1 MGAVF
6 VGEHVHMQKRVA
18 IKVLRPEVEGF
29 ATMAARFEREAIAGA
44 RVDHPNV
51 AAATDFGRTE
61 DGSYFLVLEYVPGK
75 TLRQVI
81 KAGAVPPARAA
92 HLARQIAA
100 GLDACHR
107 AGVLHRD
114 VKPRNIIVDEA
125 RGDLVKLID
134 FGLARVPTVVEPDET
149 DGEEA
154 ADGDEAPTHRHLTI
168 KGIVFGTV
176 AYMAPEAALGMEAV
190 DERSDLYALGMILYE
205 MLAGR
210 HAFDATEPAELFL
223 SQRVTIPPPLCERA
237 PEVPVPPALE
247 AVALRLLAKR
257 PADRYPTAAAV
268 VEALDAAACTDGVT
282 AGATRSGSIN
292 LSVPPPRP
300 RIDPGMPSETT
311 PLEGSYSITAARLSS
326 VPPEPDGASRPP
338 GAPADAA
345 PAAPASAGD
354 DGDLRRAAARFRAGR
369 RRALWIAGAVA
380 AFAAVA
386 AAAPAASRVA
396 ARTGVTRAAA
406 SARPMGPSVLAIA
419 REAGRR
425 EQARGAALAH
435 RQRLLEARER
445 NDQPRGISALLA
457 LADSDPAAF
466 EEAGVAA
473 AAAEVTLRAEFDR
486 DPRADALFEALSTH
500 LGTGGL
506 DVLYRMM
513 STRGGSRGADRAAA
527 LLGRPEI
534 RARATPTLRLALE
547 LRETRC
553 TKKKELFERAGAEG
567 DERAAVYL
575 EILRHP
581 RCSKLR
587 GECCYKDDDG
597 LDRAI
602 DAIRARQR

>member
-380 AFAAVA
+380 AFAAGA
-386 AAAPAASRVA
+386 AGAPAAPPRAAAPRGAPAPAAAGPGGAARAVGAGRCSRAPSGPWRRAGRRRRPPRAPRRAPGSRAPRRRRGRWARRCWRSRARRAAGSRRAAPRSRTASASSRRASATISRAASR
-396 ARTGVTRAAA
+396 
-406 SARPMGPSVLAIA
+406 
-419 REAGRR
+419 
-425 EQARGAALAH
+425 
-435 RQRLLEARER
+435 
-445 NDQPRGISALLA
+445 
-457 LADSDPAAF
+457 
-466 EEAGVAA
+466 
-473 AAAEVTLRAEFDR
+473 
-486 DPRADALFEALSTH
+486 
-500 LGTGGL
+500 
-506 DVLYRMM
+506 
-513 STRGGSRGADRAAA
+513 
-527 LLGRPEI
+527 
-534 RARATPTLRLALE
+534 
-547 LRETRC
+547 
-553 TKKKELFERAGAEG
+553 
-567 DERAAVYL
+567 
-575 EILRHP
+575 
-581 RCSKLR
+581 RCSR
-587 GECCYKDDDG
+587 SPTPIRPPSRR
-597 LDRAI
+597 RASPPPPPRSPSAPSSI
-602 DAIRARQR
+602 AIHAPTPSSRRSRRTSAPGASTCSTG